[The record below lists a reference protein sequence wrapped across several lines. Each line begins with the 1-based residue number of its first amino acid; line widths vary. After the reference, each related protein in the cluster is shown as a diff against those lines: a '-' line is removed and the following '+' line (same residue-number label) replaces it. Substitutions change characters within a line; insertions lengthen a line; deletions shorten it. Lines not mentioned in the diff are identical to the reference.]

1 MSGDTY
7 VGLFVTV
14 CYDRY
19 EFGGRKKQVLFL
31 PLLHMWGRWLVP
43 WHFYQL
49 QRNLRIQYCL
59 LRYEN
64 YISGWLCSYLL
75 SLNMS

>member
-7 VGLFVTV
+7 RGLFVMV

-31 PLLHMWGRWLVP
+31 PLLHTWGRWLVL
-43 WHFYQL
+43 WLFYQL
-49 QRNLRIQYCL
+49 QVNLRIQYYL
-59 LRYEN
+59 LRYQN
-64 YISGWLCSYLL
+64 YISGPFCSYLL
-75 SLNMS
+75 SLKLC